1 MSIEALVLAL
11 TTVVRPSAAAAL
23 VAILATR
30 SPQRLLVA
38 YLVAGLTFSLA
49 FGAVVVLLM
58 SGLAAA
64 PGAKAARPF
73 VDIAFGVAALG
84 YAGAV
89 WMGWLPRQR
98 DPRPPDPTS
107 RSSRLRTKLA
117 DPSPTTAAVAGV
129 VTHLPGLIY
138 LAALNAIVSTQAGA
152 VDSLVQVAIY
162 NAIWFSMAIAA
173 LVLSVR
179 RPSLPRELLKE
190 ATEWVVP
197 RRKAIVV
204 VLVGA
209 VGVYLLVTGIL
220 AL

>member
-30 SPQRLLVA
+30 SPKRLLVA
-38 YLVAGLTFSLA
+38 YIVAGLTFTMA
-49 FGAVVVLLM
+49 VGAVVVLLM

-64 PGAKAARPF
+64 PGAAAARPV
-73 VDIAFGVAALG
+73 VDVVLGVAALA

-89 WMGWLPRQR
+89 WIGWLPRRR
-98 DPRPPDPTS
+98 DPRPADPLS
-107 RSSRLRTKLA
+107 RSSRLKTRLA
-117 DPSPTTAAVAGV
+117 DPSPGTAAVAGV

-138 LAALNAIVSTQAGA
+138 LAALNAIVSTQSGPLDA
-152 VDSLVQVAIY
+152 LVQVAVY

-173 LVLSVR
+173 LVLSIR
-179 RPSLPRELLKE
+179 RPSLPRELMKT
-190 ATEWVVP
+190 ASARIVP
-197 RRKAIVV
+197 HRRPIVV

-209 VGVYLLVTGIL
+209 VGVYLLMTGIL